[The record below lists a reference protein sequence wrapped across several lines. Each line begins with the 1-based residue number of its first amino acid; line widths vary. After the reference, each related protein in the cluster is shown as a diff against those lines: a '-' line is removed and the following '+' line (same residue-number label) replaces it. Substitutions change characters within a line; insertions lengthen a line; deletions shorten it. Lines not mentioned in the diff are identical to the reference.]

1 MGVDANCSSETEFMN
16 IAEFLSP
23 HDTIELSAPDKQHL
37 LSDVASMAAQKSGV
51 PADQI
56 AAALMKREALGSTG
70 MGHGAAIPHAR
81 FHELR
86 KPFGI
91 FVKLRRPID
100 FDAIDGER
108 VDLVF
113 ALLLPE
119 KAESG
124 PLSALAAVA
133 RKLRSP
139 DALKSLRAAKN
150 RQELFKVILE

>member
-1 MGVDANCSSETEFMN
+1 MD

-23 HDTIELSAPDKQHL
+23 DDTIERQPQDKQHL
-37 LSDVASMAAQKSGV
+37 LSDLASLAAKKVAM

-56 AAALMKREALGSTG
+56 AAALIKREALGSTG

-86 KPFGI
+86 KPLGI
-91 FVKLRRPID
+91 FVKLRWPID
-100 FDAIDGER
+100 FDAIDGKP

-139 DALKSLRAAKN
+139 DALASLRKAKD
-150 RQELFKVILE
+150 RQELFKAILE